1 MAAPLRAQARQGQCR
16 GRGRGRGRV
25 VVGFALIRKVFAKI
39 SLDAEFLKVRVT
51 DAAVERTRARGLGGV
66 AGVLGR
72 LALGGRRHPPGILA
86 KGCPHAFHEG
96 WKSRAI
102 MRA

>member
-1 MAAPLRAQARQGQCR
+1 MAAPLRAQARQGQC
-16 GRGRGRGRV
+16 RGRGRV

-86 KGCPHAFHEG
+86 KGCPHAFHGG
-96 WKSRAI
+96 WKARAI

>member
-1 MAAPLRAQARQGQCR
+1 
-16 GRGRGRGRV
+16 
-25 VVGFALIRKVFAKI
+25 
-39 SLDAEFLKVRVT
+39 
-51 DAAVERTRARGLGGV
+51 
-66 AGVLGR
+66 VLGR